1 MKKNRL
7 ILASMLV
14 LTSAMSVF
22 ADCGETEHG
31 NLHAILCFLG
41 FC

>member
-1 MKKNRL
+1 MKKNKL

-14 LTSAMSVF
+14 LTSAISVF

-31 NLHAILCFLG
+31 TLQAFFCFLG